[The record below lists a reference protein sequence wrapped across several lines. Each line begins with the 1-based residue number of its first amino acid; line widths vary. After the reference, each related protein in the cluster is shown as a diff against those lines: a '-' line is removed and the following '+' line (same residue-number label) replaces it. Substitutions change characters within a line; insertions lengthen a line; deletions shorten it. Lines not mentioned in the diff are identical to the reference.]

1 MHRSQMIYVKNP
13 CQDHI
18 LSKIGLIWLK
28 LNSECLW
35 ALTMNEVLVE
45 GFNVFS
51 DHAKKVNSLLWLILH
66 INKAYLN
73 NLKSNIF

>member
-18 LSKIGLIWLK
+18 LSNIGLIWLK
-28 LNSECLW
+28 LNSECVW

-51 DHAKKVNSLLWLILH
+51 DHAKKVNSRMAQSSH
-66 INKAYLN
+66 KQ
-73 NLKSNIF
+73 SIFKQFKI